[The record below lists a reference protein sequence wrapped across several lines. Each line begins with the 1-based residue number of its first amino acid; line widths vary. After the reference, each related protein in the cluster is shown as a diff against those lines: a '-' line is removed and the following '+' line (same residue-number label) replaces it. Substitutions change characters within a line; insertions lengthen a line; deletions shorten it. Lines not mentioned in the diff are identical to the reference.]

1 MEQLAEDLMKQLN
14 CETVFTIPIQGGINV
29 AESVVVTWII
39 MAVLVIASILF
50 TRNLKVENIGKR
62 QMVVETIVGGL
73 ENMIEG
79 MDLSIFID
87 SINWWKFKIDITIDI
102 SRFSEPE
109 AIKAA
114 TAGTAA

>member
-1 MEQLAEDLMKQLN
+1 
-14 CETVFTIPIQGGINV
+14 
-29 AESVVVTWII
+29 
-39 MAVLVIASILF
+39 MAVYL
-50 TRNLKVENIGKR
+50 
-62 QMVVETIVGGL
+62 
-73 ENMIEG
+73 
-79 MDLSIFID
+79 DLSIFID